1 MFVISAMSEFIMFV
15 ASSLPPSP
23 VSITRKSG
31 FFLAKN
37 IKAINVVISKKLRY
51 MSLKFTFF
59 LLKSSITCFR
69 K

>member
-1 MFVISAMSEFIMFV
+1 MFVIRAMSEFIMFV

-37 IKAINVVISKKLRY
+37 INAINVVISKKLKY
-51 MSLKFTFF
+51 ISLKSTFS
-59 LLKSSITCFR
+59 LLNFSITCFR

>member
-1 MFVISAMSEFIMFV
+1 MFVISAISEVRIFV
-15 ASSLPPSP
+15 ASSRPPSP

-31 FFLAKN
+31 FFFAKN

-51 MSLKFTFF
+51 ISLKSTFS
-59 LLKSSITCFR
+59 LLNSSITCFR

>member
-1 MFVISAMSEFIMFV
+1 MFVISAISELRIFV

-37 IKAINVVISKKLRY
+37 IKAINVVISKKLKY
-51 MSLKFTFF
+51 ISLKSIFF
-59 LLKSSITCFR
+59 LLKSSITCFI